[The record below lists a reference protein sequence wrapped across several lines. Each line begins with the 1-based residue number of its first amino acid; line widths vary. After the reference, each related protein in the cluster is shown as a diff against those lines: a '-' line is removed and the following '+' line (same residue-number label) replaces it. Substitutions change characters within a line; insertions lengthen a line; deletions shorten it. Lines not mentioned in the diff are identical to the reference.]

1 MNTEQPTGLEKRRT
15 APGAVGAHAPARS
28 LAGATTL
35 QIMPA
40 LNDEPAVR
48 AALHISGSLLR
59 AGARSLIASSG
70 GPLVSE
76 FHAQGGEWIPFHNAH
91 VNRWNLG
98 RAANALEEIITA
110 ERVDIIHALS
120 TGGAATAHSV
130 RERLPVR
137 MITSLPDGL
146 VKRTWFDNRNFEAL
160 ARGERIIVHSA
171 FMAAPMIK
179 QYDMPHERI
188 VVIPHSID
196 TTKLDPATVRSEQTA
211 GIRNAW
217 RVRTGE
223 RVFLAPGRVGPGSGH
238 ITFVDAVRVLVN
250 GGLRGAV
257 FVIPRDNES
266 DPKHV
271 RSVAERA
278 AAQGVDG
285 LFRFS
290 NPPTDMPTLQC
301 AADVIVVPVIEP
313 PTDGR
318 IVAEAQALA
327 RPVIASGNGVLPENL
342 LAPPRTTSEL
352 RTGWLVRPEDP
363 VSLARAIGA
372 ALSLEE
378 AVLRAHGVRARH
390 FAEATFSPQS
400 VAAATL
406 AVYTS
411 VLGGGRTEGD
421 GGRGGKQTAHR
432 A

>member
-1 MNTEQPTGLEKRRT
+1 MNTEHQTGLERRRT
-15 APGAVGAHAPARS
+15 TPGSAGARPLARS
-28 LAGATTL
+28 LAGATAL

-40 LNDEPAVR
+40 LNDEPSVR
-48 AALHISGSLLR
+48 AALNISGALLR
-59 AGARSLIASSG
+59 AGARSLVASGG

-76 FHAQGGEWIPFHNAH
+76 FHAQGGEWIPFPNAH
-91 VNRWNLG
+91 MNRWNLG
-98 RAANALEEIITA
+98 RAANALEDIIAA
-110 ERVDIIHALS
+110 ERIDIVHALS
-120 TGGAATAHSV
+120 AGGAASAHAV
-130 RERLPVR
+130 KEKMPLR
-137 MITSLPDGL
+137 MVTSLPDGV
-146 VKRTWFDNRNFEAL
+146 VKRTWFENRSFEAL
-160 ARGERIIVHSA
+160 ARGERIIIHSA
-171 FMAAPMIK
+171 FMATPMIK
-179 QYDMPHERI
+179 QYEMPHDRI

-196 TTKLDPATVRSEQTA
+196 IARLDPATVRPDQSA
-211 GIRNAW
+211 GIRNSW
-217 RVRTGE
+217 RVRAGE
-223 RVFLAPGRVGPGSGH
+223 RVFLAPGRVAPGSGH
-238 ITFVDAVRVLVN
+238 ITLVDAVRVLVN

-257 FVIPRDNES
+257 FVIPRDDQN

-290 NPPTDMPTLQC
+290 NPPFDMLTLQC
-301 AADVIVVPVIEP
+301 AADVIIVPAVEP

-327 RPVIASGNGVLPENL
+327 RPVIASTSGVLPENL

-352 RTGWLVRPEDP
+352 RTAWLARPEDP

-372 ALSLEE
+372 ALTLEE
-378 AVLRAHGVRARH
+378 TAFRALGARARQ

-411 VLGGGRTEGD
+411 VLGGGQTGV
-421 GGRGGKQTAHR
+421 GRHE
-432 A
+432 

>member
-1 MNTEQPTGLEKRRT
+1 MNTERHTGLEKRHPALDAAGVRPLART
-15 APGAVGAHAPARS
+15 

-48 AALHISGSLLR
+48 AALHISGALLR
-59 AGARSLIASSG
+59 AGARSLIASGG

-76 FHAQGGEWIPFHNAH
+76 FHALGGEWIPFANAH

-98 RAANALEEIITA
+98 RAANALEEITIA
-110 ERVDIIHALS
+110 ERIDIIHALS
-120 TGGAATAHSV
+120 AGGAASAQAV
-130 RERLPVR
+130 RERRPLR
-137 MITSLPDGL
+137 MVTSLPDAL
-146 VKRTWFDNRNFEAL
+146 AKRTWFDNRSLEAL
-160 ARGERIIVHSA
+160 AHGERIIIHSA
-171 FMAAPMIK
+171 FMAAPIIE
-179 QYDMPHERI
+179 QYDMPRDRI

-196 TTKLDPATVRSEQTA
+196 TVKFDPATVHPEHTA
-211 GIRNAW
+211 GIRDAW
-217 RVRTGE
+217 RVRAGE
-223 RVFLAPGRVGPGSGH
+223 RVFLAPGRIGPGSGH
-238 ITFVDAVRVLVN
+238 IALVDAVRVLLN
-250 GGLRGAV
+250 GGLRGAI
-257 FVIPRDNES
+257 FVIPRDDEG
-266 DPKHV
+266 DPKQI

-290 NPPTDMPTLQC
+290 NPPADMLTLRC
-301 AADVIVVPVIEP
+301 AADIIVVPAIEP

-327 RPVIASGNGVLPENL
+327 RPVIASANGVLPENL
-342 LAPPRTTSEL
+342 LASPRTANES
-352 RTGWLVRPEDP
+352 RTGWLVRPGDP

-372 ALSLEE
+372 ALTLEE
-378 AVLRAHGVRARH
+378 TVLRAHGVRARR

-411 VLGGGRTEGD
+411 ILGGG
-421 GGRGGKQTAHR
+421 
-432 A
+432 